1 MSALA
6 SLVFQSPLSILS
18 QEEYVKKT
26 LVAVAVVMTLT
37 LGAMA
42 QKAKAPVSQHR
53 RGNPNGDLKMAPAG
67 IPPALCSPC
76 LFYGGDI
83 DTNDLNAAGMSS
95 ENTLLI
101 FDGGA
106 TTYGGINISRDVTV
120 TGMVVNVQASAAFD
134 PQTAVYDVRS
144 GVSEGNGGTQLATGT
159 ANITVAT
166 TGRNFLGL
174 NEFTVAVNFAE
185 PLSLSSGQYWFGL
198 QTQCTN
204 TLDGSCSAG
213 RQFVSNTTTG
223 VNNVAGQAQIK
234 RQMFLNSD
242 FFGFSWANWC
252 DSAIGFNTL
261 QCGALSFGLMGSLN

>member
-1 MSALA
+1 L
-6 SLVFQSPLSILS
+6 LRFVFQSPLSTLS

-53 RGNPNGDLKMAPAG
+53 RGNPNGELKLAPAG

-83 DTNDLNAAGMSS
+83 DTNDLNAAGMSD

-106 TTYGGINISRDVTV
+106 TSYAGVAITRDVTL
-120 TGMVVNVQASAAFD
+120 TGMLINVQASAAFD
-134 PQTAVYDVRS
+134 PQTAIYDVRS
-144 GVSEGNGGTQLATGT
+144 GVTDGNGGSQIATGT
-159 ANITVAT
+159 SNITVAS

-174 NEFTVAVNFAE
+174 NEYTVAVNFSS
-185 PLSLSSGQYWFGL
+185 PVSLSAGSYWFGL
-198 QTQCTN
+198 QPQCTN
-204 TLDGSCSAG
+204 TLDGSCSVG
-213 RQFVSNTTTG
+213 RLFVSNTTTG
-223 VNNVAGQAQIK
+223 VNNVAGQAQLK

-242 FFGFSWANWC
+242 FFGFTYTNWC
-252 DSAIGFNTL
+252 DSALGFNTL
-261 QCGALSFGLMGSLN
+261 QCGAMSFGLMGTAN